1 MSSAPN
7 AATVTGPS
15 QLRVPTVSVPPGVT
29 AAPQP
34 PTVPV
39 PPPQYPSLAGIS
51 LRRNPMD
58 GKTDDRL
65 VGVFVRITAAEASKL
80 AGIPEISLGD

>member
-15 QLRVPTVSVPPGVT
+15 QLRVPPVSVPPGVT
-29 AAPQP
+29 ATPQP

-39 PPPQYPSLAGIS
+39 PPPQYPSLTG
-51 LRRNPMD
+51 
-58 GKTDDRL
+58 
-65 VGVFVRITAAEASKL
+65 TALGHSPAEGPASARSGCLFGQQPLK
-80 AGIPEISLGD
+80 AS

>member
-1 MSSAPN
+1 MSSGPN

-15 QLRVPTVSVPPGVT
+15 QLRVPPVSVPPGVT

-39 PPPQYPSLAGIS
+39 PPPQYPSLTGIS
-51 LRRNPMD
+51 LSHNPME
-58 GKTDDRL
+58 R
-65 VGVFVRITAAEASKL
+65 
-80 AGIPEISLGD
+80 PLGLDVCSDNGRWG